1 MRAAARPHRVA
12 PPPRA
17 ARARARS
24 LPKLYVPGDAM
35 GGESAEAKAAK
46 TLRRLFTFVAIRV
59 VQSHLEGAGNDG
71 GFAPQVTGRDGA
83 CMCPDYDDLR
93 RAMERVPLG
102 DGDAWLDEFFG
113 TNPEVAL
120 RICVC
125 RETYM
130 EEFDYARAKVVGGG
144 YDTQR
149 ERAVDETT
157 RDEELWFRGFGRRA
171 RDVVK
176 YLRRRVFRAS
186 RVRDVSIERGE
197 NFAERRSTLGIAVPA
212 RADELGRE
220 FGDVWRQ
227 RRSRRRLRVAED
239 CRSDSHRLNPF
250 PGLLTG
256 ERFAKNHRKRVHVHF
271 FIRATVVEEFGRHV
285 VDRSRRPASSATNSC
300 APRAIRQS
308 LRATREACLA
318 RSKYSEALDLDG

>member
-71 GFAPQVTGRDGA
+71 GFAPQVTGRDGT

-93 RAMERVPLG
+93 RAMEGVPLG
-102 DGDAWLDEFFG
+102 DGDEWLDAFFG

-120 RICVC
+120 RICAC

-130 EEFDYARAKVVGGG
+130 EEFDYARAK
-144 YDTQR
+144 
-149 ERAVDETT
+149 
-157 RDEELWFRGFGRRA
+157 
-171 RDVVK
+171 
-176 YLRRRVFRAS
+176 
-186 RVRDVSIERGE
+186 
-197 NFAERRSTLGIAVPA
+197 TLV
-212 RADELGRE
+212 
-220 FGDVWRQ
+220 
-227 RRSRRRLRVAED
+227 ED
-239 CRSDSHRLNPF
+239 MI
-250 PGLLTG
+250 
-256 ERFAKNHRKRVHVHF
+256 RKGN
-271 FIRATVVEEFGRHV
+271 AQLMKRH
-285 VDRSRRPASSATNSC
+285 
-300 APRAIRQS
+300 
-308 LRATREACLA
+308 ATRSFGLEGSGDE
-318 RSKYSEALDLDG
+318 RETS

>member
-1 MRAAARPHRVA
+1 MRAAARAHRVA
-12 PPPRA
+12 PPRRA
-17 ARARARS
+17 SRARARA

-93 RAMERVPLG
+93 RAMEDVPLG

-130 EEFDYARAKVVGGG
+130 EEFDYARAKVLVEDMIRKGNA
-144 YDTQR
+144 QLMKR
-149 ERAVDETT
+149 HAT
-157 RDEELWFRGFGRRA
+157 RSFEGSED
-171 RDVVK
+171 
-176 YLRRRVFRAS
+176 
-186 RVRDVSIERGE
+186 ERGT
-197 NFAERRSTLGIAVPA
+197 S
-212 RADELGRE
+212 
-220 FGDVWRQ
+220 
-227 RRSRRRLRVAED
+227 
-239 CRSDSHRLNPF
+239 
-250 PGLLTG
+250 
-256 ERFAKNHRKRVHVHF
+256 
-271 FIRATVVEEFGRHV
+271 
-285 VDRSRRPASSATNSC
+285 
-300 APRAIRQS
+300 
-308 LRATREACLA
+308 
-318 RSKYSEALDLDG
+318 